1 MKRKTKEEEHRER
14 EREELEEKARRMREY
29 DAHKAESWKEAQET
43 LRDVARQARDD
54 DSEET
59 AELVQETAR
68 NFSKMVNEYNGEAV
82 DADREAVQNAGE
94 NLQEISQNLLEG
106 RDDVYSGQIRVIT
119 EELEADSEAERQ
131 RENDESLEAFT
142 AMAIAAELDNDPH
155 AYQSNRQS
163 GKKAA
168 LGVALA
174 EKADEFV
181 NGDIGHFYD
190 THREEIER
198 EIDDLS
204 RASGRDI
211 RRGVSEDDY
220 KERMSTLALN
230 SVAGRL
236 EQKIDG
242 QDFETTQAEEFTGPP
257 IRHDHRP
264 ERNRQR
270 TAQLEPEFS

>member
-1 MKRKTKEEEHRER
+1 MVI
-14 EREELEEKARRMREY
+14 
-29 DAHKAESWKEAQET
+29 AE
-43 LRDVARQARDD
+43 
-54 DSEET
+54 
-59 AELVQETAR
+59 
-68 NFSKMVNEYNGEAV
+68 
-82 DADREAVQNAGE
+82 
-94 NLQEISQNLLEG
+94 
-106 RDDVYSGQIRVIT
+106 
-119 EELEADSEAERQ
+119 
-131 RENDESLEAFT
+131 
-142 AMAIAAELDNDPH
+142 ELDNDPH
-155 AYQSNRQS
+155 ACRSNRQRW
-163 GKKAA
+163 KKAA

-204 RASGRDI
+204 RTSGRDI

-230 SVAGRL
+230 SFAGRL

-242 QDFETTQAEEFTGPP
+242 QDFETPQAEEFTGHPV
-257 IRHDHRP
+257 RYDRRP